1 MLMKNVIIT
10 GSNGMIGSLIL
21 RNCLENPNV
30 KSVTTIVRRTSGLD
44 HPKLKEII
52 HSNFEDFSTIASH
65 FKNQDLCFYCIG
77 VYTGKVPRDEFA
89 KITID
94 YTKSFAEM
102 VRQNN
107 DNTTFCFL
115 SGQGADRSGSSKLMF
130 AKDKGIAEN
139 LLFDLKFS
147 QMYSFRPGYIYPTQL
162 RVEPNFFY
170 KVMRVLYRPFLSKV
184 YPNIGV
190 SSEKLADTMVA
201 VGLHG
206 NARSIFENKDIRL
219 YKNS

>member
-1 MLMKNVIIT
+1 MKNVIIT

-21 RNCLENPNV
+21 KNCLENP
-30 KSVTTIVRRTSGLD
+30 KMLSVTTIVRRKSGWN
-44 HPKLKEII
+44 HPKLREIL
-52 HSNFEDFSTIASH
+52 HSNFEDFSTIESH

-102 VRQNN
+102 LRRNN
-107 DNTTFCFL
+107 ESTTFCFL
-115 SGQGADRSGSSKLMF
+115 SGQGADRSGSSKVMF

-147 QMYSFRPGYIYPTQL
+147 QMYSFRPGYIYPSQP

-170 KVMRVLYRPFLSKV
+170 KVTRVLYRPLLSKV

-201 VGLHG
+201 VGLQG
-206 NARSIFENKDIRL
+206 SSLSIFENKDIRL
-219 YKNS
+219 YNNS